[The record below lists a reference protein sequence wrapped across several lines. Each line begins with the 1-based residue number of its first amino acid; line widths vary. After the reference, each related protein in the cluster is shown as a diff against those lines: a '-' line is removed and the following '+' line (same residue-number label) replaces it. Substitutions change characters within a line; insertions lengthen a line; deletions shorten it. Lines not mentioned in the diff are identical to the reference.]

1 MTYNQIEDAMVA
13 FFDKFDY
20 LIDDAIEGS
29 DIWAIKELEK
39 CYSNSDDDNDKERL
53 LRVMLYLAER
63 VSDSFADQ

>member
-1 MTYNQIEDAMVA
+1 MTYNQIQDAMVT

-29 DIWAIKELEK
+29 DLWAIKGLEK

-53 LRVMLYLAER
+53 LRVMLYLAEQ

>member
-1 MTYNQIEDAMVA
+1 MSYNQMQDAMVA

-29 DIWAIKELEK
+29 DLWAVKELEK
-39 CYSNSDDDNDKERL
+39 CYSNSDDDKDKERL